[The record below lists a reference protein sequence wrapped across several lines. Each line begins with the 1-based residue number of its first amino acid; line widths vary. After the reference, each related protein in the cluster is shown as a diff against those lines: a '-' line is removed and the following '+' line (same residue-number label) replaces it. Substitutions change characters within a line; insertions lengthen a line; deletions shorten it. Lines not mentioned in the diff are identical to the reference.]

1 MDRSH
6 AKGHLRHAESLAV
19 VFKLLDSL
27 SIFGV
32 LMLAIAMH
40 QRVTLNSRFV
50 LIGLL
55 VLLAFYL
62 VSESVGLYRSWRGTS
77 LHEEFFQVALAW
89 GITILLTLLLGYL
102 FKRSEEFSRLVA
114 GLWILLTPLAMGGWR
129 LCVRLILRHFRSKGY
144 NIRSVAIV
152 GAGSLG
158 VRVAKT
164 IQYKPCLGLKLLGF
178 FDDRKPKDDRLAW
191 QGDVEGAFDELVTRA
206 RGGEIDLIYIT
217 LPMTAHPRIMSLTDR
232 LADTTASV
240 YLVPD
245 FFTFNLFHG
254 QWDTLGDLPMVSVF
268 DTPFW
273 GVAGWLKRVQ
283 DILLSSLILIAISP
297 VMLAV
302 AAAVK
307 FTSTG
312 PVIFRQRRYGVDGK
326 EIFVWKFRSMRV
338 AEDGDSVVQA
348 KKNDLRVTAVGAFIR
363 RTSLDELP
371 QFFNVLLGDMSIVGP
386 RPHAVVHN
394 EEYRGLIKGYMLRH
408 AVKPGIT
415 GWAQVNGWRGETDTL
430 DKMEKRV
437 EHDLWYI
444 RNWSS
449 WLDLKIVFLTLFKGF
464 TGTQAY

>member
-1 MDRSH
+1 M
-6 AKGHLRHAESLAV
+6 
-19 VFKLLDSL
+19 VFKLFDAL

-32 LMLAIAMH
+32 LMLAIAIH
-40 QRVTLNSRFV
+40 QNVVLTPRFALV
-50 LIGLL
+50 GLL
-55 VLLAFYL
+55 VLLTFYL
-62 VSESVGLYRSWRGTS
+62 VSEFVGLYRSWRGIS
-77 LHEEFFQVALAW
+77 LHNELFQVLLTW
-89 GITILLTLLLGYL
+89 GISILLILLLGYL

-114 GLWILLTPLAMGGWR
+114 GLWILLTPLVMGGWR
-129 LCVRLILRHFRSKGY
+129 LCVRLTLRRFRSKGY
-144 NIRSVAIV
+144 NIRSVAIL

-164 IQYKPCLGLKLLGF
+164 IQHKPYLGLKLLGF
-178 FDDRKPKDDRLAW
+178 FDDRMPEDDRLSW
-191 QGDVEGAFDELVTRA
+191 QGDLEGTFDDLVARA
-206 RGGEIDLIYIT
+206 RRGEIDLIYIT
-217 LPMTAHPRIMSLTDR
+217 LPMTAHPRIISLTDR
-232 LADTTASV
+232 LADTTTSI

-254 QWDTLGDLPMVSVF
+254 QWSTLGDIPMVSVF

-273 GVAGWLKRVQ
+273 GVAGWSKRVQ
-283 DILLSSLILIAISP
+283 DILLSSLIIIAISP

-307 FTSTG
+307 FSSTG
-312 PVIFRQRRYGVDGK
+312 PVIFKQRRYGVDGK
-326 EIFVWKFRSMRV
+326 EIFVWKFRSMSV

-348 KKNDLRVTAVGAFIR
+348 KKNDSRVTAVGAFIR

-371 QFFNVLLGDMSIVGP
+371 QFINVWLGDMSIVGP

-394 EEYRGLIKGYMLRH
+394 EEYRRLIKGYMLRH

-415 GWAQVNGWRGETDTL
+415 GWAQVHGWRGETDTL

-464 TGTQAY
+464 TGSQAY